1 MKYPFEPFK
10 KKFSENKFW
19 KKISAQV
26 KKIGMKTIYM
36 ALLLFYAYKR
46 KDTPLWAK
54 NIVLGTLGY
63 FISPIDFIPDLAP
76 LLGYTDD
83 AGMLALGLVIISSY
97 IDQDVKANARKKLS
111 SWFGDEDNSEL
122 DEIDEE
128 YG

>member
-1 MKYPFEPFK
+1 MKYPFDPYK
-10 KKFSENKFW
+10 KKFSENKLW
-19 KKISAQV
+19 KKITVQV
-26 KKIGMKTIYM
+26 KKIGMKTVYM

-63 FISPIDFIPDLAP
+63 FISPIDIIPDLTP
-76 LLGYTDD
+76 FLGYTDD

-97 IDQDVKANARKKLS
+97 IDQDVKTNAREKLR
-111 SWFGDEDNSEL
+111 SWFGDENNDEL

-128 YG
+128 YS

>member
-1 MKYPFEPFK
+1 MKNPFEPHK

-19 KKISAQV
+19 KKITAQV
-26 KKIGMKTIYM
+26 KKIGMKTVYM
-36 ALLLFYAYKR
+36 ALLLYYAYKR

-63 FISPIDFIPDLAP
+63 FISPIDIIPDLTP

-97 IDQDVKANARKKLS
+97 IDKDVKTNAREKLS
-111 SWFGDEDNSEL
+111 SWFGDGNDDEL

>member
-19 KKISAQV
+19 KKISTQV

-63 FISPIDFIPDLAP
+63 FISPIDILPDLTP

-97 IDQDVKANARKKLS
+97 IDEDVKTNARKKLS
-111 SWFGDEDNSEL
+111 SWFGDGNDKEL